1 MAGKLRA
8 PYHILYCK
16 PGRSGRFCI
25 ISNVFCKTSV
35 FVMCKTNVFPVFF
48 PPFYVVFCV
57 CAQDA
62 LLDDVMLG
70 FRLKEG
76 LDLDT
81 LADKYGHDAAS
92 RVEEGAKE
100 GLTRGWVLHD
110 GKDACRGGVA
120 GGHDGGRSS
129 SDRSN
134 SKPLKS
140 GTNTVNSS
148 GSEITSSS
156 YSRSVSAGV
165 GVAVVGG
172 DVEVGTGEESVASG
186 ANGGG
191 SRQQG
196 EGDGEGKGSRGRLHL
211 SDPDGFLFSN
221 SVISSVFCEL
231 DEWQSGKDRRSRM
244 GERRRRG
251 GRGEG
256 EPS

>member
-1 MAGKLRA
+1 
-8 PYHILYCK
+8 
-16 PGRSGRFCI
+16 
-25 ISNVFCKTSV
+25 
-35 FVMCKTNVFPVFF
+35 MCKTNVFPVFF

-140 GTNTVNSS
+140 GTNTVNSN